1 MHTCIP
7 AHERTCPRT
16 HAQMVDT
23 RTQAR
28 LEMEKKRDD
37 ALEHLVNLM
46 AQRQADASA
55 DPEVPFHFFHVCMH
69 NHARARTHTH
79 THTHTGALR

>member
-1 MHTCIP
+1 
-7 AHERTCPRT
+7 
-16 HAQMVDT
+16 MVDT

-55 DPEVPFHFFHVCMH
+55 DPEVPFLFFHVY
-69 NHARARTHTH
+69 A
-79 THTHTGALR
+79 